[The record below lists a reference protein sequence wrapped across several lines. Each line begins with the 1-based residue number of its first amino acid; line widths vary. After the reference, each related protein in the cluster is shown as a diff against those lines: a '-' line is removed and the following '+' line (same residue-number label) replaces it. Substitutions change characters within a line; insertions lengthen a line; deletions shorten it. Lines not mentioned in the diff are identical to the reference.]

1 VSQRI
6 ECTVAGSVQRAPGIE
21 SFRFTPAEPVA
32 FVPGQYV
39 QVLFDPE
46 RQGNKDLNKFLS
58 LSCAPGKG
66 YLEVTKKLSAS
77 EFSGRLHGLRPGQ
90 RVLLRGPFGDCVL
103 REGDRKAAFLAGG
116 IGITPVISMVEHAV
130 ANRPDL
136 AMELLYTNRVEEEF
150 AFKAELE
157 AWVAANPR
165 LSLRLFLTAGTP
177 QDPRIASGRI
187 TRERLAE
194 ALPEPASWTCFIFG
208 PPPMVAAMRTTCL
221 EVGVPEAQVRTEGF
235 LGY

>member
-1 VSQRI
+1 MSRLI
-6 ECTVAGSVQRAPGIE
+6 ECTVVGSIRRAPGIE
-21 SFRFTPAEPVA
+21 SVRLTPSEPVS
-32 FVPGQYV
+32 FDPGQYV

-58 LSCAPGKG
+58 LSCAPGKE

-77 EFSGRLHGLRPGQ
+77 EFSGRLHGLREGQ
-90 RVLLRGPFGDCVL
+90 RVLLRGPFGDCLL
-103 REGDRKAAFLAGG
+103 RADDRKAAFLAGG

-130 ANRPDL
+130 SRRPDL
-136 AMELLYTNRVEEEF
+136 AMALLYTSRVEEEF

-157 AWVAANPR
+157 AWAAADPR
-165 LSLRLFLTAGTP
+165 LALHLFLTAGAP
-177 QDPRIASGRI
+177 RDPRVASGRI
-187 TRERLAE
+187 TRERLQEILAD
-194 ALPEPASWTCFIFG
+194 PASWTCFIFG

-221 EVGVPEAQVRTEGF
+221 EVGVPEAQLRTESF